1 MIGSILV
8 CILLNLIVGSE
19 KNGYGTVRAG
29 DLHLCFNRDLCKN
42 LQHKGAIQCIHIHR
56 HGGLWIF
63 RRNFKKKRDPPY
75 RTKKKIKTPLQ
86 SNQEKIVT
94 PLFAA
99 NLQQPICNYASFSI
113 FIFPNNILYSW
124 SLNSLQFQQ
133 LPENPKQGHFLKLN
147 CSKSSV
153 AQKKMKKSVHTF
165 FL

>member
-1 MIGSILV
+1 MYPYSSAWGV
-8 CILLNLIVGSE
+8 M
-19 KNGYGTVRAG
+19 
-29 DLHLCFNRDLCKN
+29 
-42 LQHKGAIQCIHIHR
+42 
-56 HGGLWIF
+56 
-63 RRNFKKKRDPPY
+63 NFSQKLKKKRDPPY

-153 AQKKMKKSVHTF
+153 AQKKWKRVYTLFFIRNLTF
-165 FL
+165 DQVLEVF